1 MHQIISAN
9 FKFRS
14 VILQLMRILVV
25 EDEQKIASFI
35 KTGLEL
41 EAWAVDIAND
51 GESGLDLATSESY
64 DVIMLDLMLPK
75 VSGVD
80 VCRELRQTGNH
91 TPILILTAKGATD
104 DKIQCLNIGADDYL
118 VKPFVFEEL
127 VARIRA
133 LSRRPAQQIRSIYK
147 IKDLEMDT
155 IKKQVTRDDTKIN
168 LSKREFAL
176 LEFLLKNA
184 GTVKSKDE
192 IVQNIWSYEDDILP
206 NTVEVYVNYIREKI
220 DKPFPNCKPLIS
232 TVRGHGYMIDL

>member
-1 MHQIISAN
+1 
-9 FKFRS
+9 
-14 VILQLMRILVV
+14 MRILVV

-41 EAWAVDIAND
+41 ETWAVDIASN

-64 DVIMLDLMLPK
+64 DVIVLDLMLPK

-80 VCRELRQTGNH
+80 VCRELRQTDNH
-91 TPILILTAKGATD
+91 TPVLILTAKGATD
-104 DKIQCLNIGADDYL
+104 DKVQCLNIGADDYL